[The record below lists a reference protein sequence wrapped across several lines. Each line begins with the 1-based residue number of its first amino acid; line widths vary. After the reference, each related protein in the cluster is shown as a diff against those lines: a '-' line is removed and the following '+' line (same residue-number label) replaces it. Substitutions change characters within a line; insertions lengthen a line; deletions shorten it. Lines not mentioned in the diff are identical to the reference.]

1 MRETDFDLAQSCCYN
16 YTGVLLDHSKSH
28 YFQILLFNVLT
39 AFVRAIQSTWEL
51 KGLNTLFEALLI
63 GKLPLIHNWRL
74 RAC

>member
-1 MRETDFDLAQSCCYN
+1 MRKPDFDLARSCCYN
-16 YTGVLLDHSKSH
+16 CTGVLLDHSKSY
-28 YFQILLFNVLT
+28 YFQIILFNVLR

-63 GKLPLIHNWRL
+63 GKLPLIDNWRL